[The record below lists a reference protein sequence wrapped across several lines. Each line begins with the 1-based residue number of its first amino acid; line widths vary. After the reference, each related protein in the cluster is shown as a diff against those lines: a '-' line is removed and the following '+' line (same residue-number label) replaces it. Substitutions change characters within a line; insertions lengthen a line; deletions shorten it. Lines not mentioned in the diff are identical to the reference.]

1 MILFTSDSTALLVA
15 STISFIMITVAIVIT
30 VIRLIL
36 GPSLPDRVVALDLL
50 GILAVSFIAIYS
62 LATGREVFLD
72 AALALA
78 LVSFL
83 GTVAFARYIE
93 WWSDEQRPP
102 APQSSQ
108 SSQSSGE
115 AQHE

>member
-1 MILFTSDSTALLVA
+1 MIFFAPDISPILRIASIISFVMVTAALLL
-15 STISFIMITVAIVIT
+15 TVV
-30 VIRLIL
+30 RLIL

-50 GILAVSFIAIYS
+50 SVLAISFIAIYS
-62 LATGREVFLD
+62 MSTSRSVFLD

-93 WWSDEQRPP
+93 WWSDKMKDLAASSSEE
-102 APQSSQ
+102 PQ
-108 SSQSSGE
+108 
-115 AQHE
+115 HD